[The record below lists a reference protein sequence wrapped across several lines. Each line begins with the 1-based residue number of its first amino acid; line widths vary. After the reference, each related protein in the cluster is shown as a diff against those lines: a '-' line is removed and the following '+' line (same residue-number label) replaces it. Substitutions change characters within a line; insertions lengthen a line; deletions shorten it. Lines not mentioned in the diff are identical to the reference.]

1 MITGTVRDHMG
12 KPLNNATIGLLGTGF
27 LTNSDKKGVFRLKDV
42 PFGKYVF
49 QASCDGYAG
58 LEMQI
63 EFTGNLHVVATLEN
77 RVINPGLT
85 VLPFAGS
92 FMQPCCE
99 KNGFAMRKNIEKL
112 PANPVFLLP

>member
-1 MITGTVRDHMG
+1 MKTFRLLLFITMITYGLTSTAQTAAMITGTVRDHMG

-77 RVINPGLT
+77 RVINP
-85 VLPFAGS
+85 A
-92 FMQPCCE
+92 
-99 KNGFAMRKNIEKL
+99 
-112 PANPVFLLP
+112 